1 MLHVLNGDAT
11 RVKLERSGVGGT
23 LTVWADALHEGPVPA
38 SLSAD
43 ELRRVRVTYFARLLG
58 GSEDGHLAMV
68 RGWDDG
74 LDRYAEFEEVVFWFE
89 HDLFDQLIL
98 IRHLQWLST
107 IDRGA
112 TRFSL
117 ICIGSF
123 PGITNFTGLGELT
136 PEQLATLLP
145 LRTLITD
152 AQIALGRDAWNLFR
166 SPDPLPLL
174 EWWRG
179 DSSPLPYLHGALR
192 RHFEDYPSTH
202 DGLSRSQKQILSAID
217 AGHETFEDIFAACQ
231 RMEERIFM
239 GDATFWS
246 ILWRLAEERYPLVKV
261 NGTAAS
267 VPHRS
272 RKAVLTN
279 TGREVLEGREDHIQ
293 LNGIDRWAG
302 GVHLTPQNLWRW
314 DGDRLGLK

>member
-11 RVKLERSGVGGT
+11 RVTLERSGVGGT

-43 ELRRVRVTYFARLLG
+43 ELRRVRVTHFARLLG
-58 GSEDGHLAMV
+58 GPEDGHLAMV
-68 RGWDDG
+68 RGWDDR
-74 LDRYAEFEEVVFWFE
+74 LDRHAEFEEVVFWFE

-98 IRHLQWLST
+98 IRHLHWLST

-136 PEQLATLLP
+136 PEQLATLPP

-174 EWWRG
+174 EWW
-179 DSSPLPYLHGALR
+179 HG
-192 RHFEDYPSTH
+192 E
-202 DGLSRSQKQILSAID
+202 
-217 AGHETFEDIFAACQ
+217 
-231 RMEERIFM
+231 
-239 GDATFWS
+239 
-246 ILWRLAEERYPLVKV
+246 
-261 NGTAAS
+261 
-267 VPHRS
+267 
-272 RKAVLTN
+272 
-279 TGREVLEGREDHIQ
+279 
-293 LNGIDRWAG
+293 
-302 GVHLTPQNLWRW
+302 
-314 DGDRLGLK
+314 